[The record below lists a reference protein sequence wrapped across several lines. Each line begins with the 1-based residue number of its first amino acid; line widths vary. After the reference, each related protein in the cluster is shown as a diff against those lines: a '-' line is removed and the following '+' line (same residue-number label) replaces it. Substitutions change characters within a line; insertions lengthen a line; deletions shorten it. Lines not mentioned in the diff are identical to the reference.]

1 MSLSINQKKNQKLKI
16 ALVAGEKS
24 GDELGGQLINSL
36 RNKFPNAEFF
46 GLGGAKMIEAGLKSL
61 FEMEKISV
69 MGIFEPLLNIFEL
82 LSLRKKLK
90 TFLLN

>member
-46 GLGGAKMIEAGLKSL
+46 GLGGAKMI
-61 FEMEKISV
+61 
-69 MGIFEPLLNIFEL
+69 
-82 LSLRKKLK
+82 LSLIHI
-90 TFLLN
+90 